1 MQYNAGTYEGQM
13 KNGMRNGY
21 GKFYYNQGSV
31 YDGNWKDNLMHGKG
45 SLFYSNGKLVYEG

>member
-1 MQYNAGTYEGQM
+1 M